1 MFCLSSVRISKSF
14 LKLTI
19 SKYIFFYEWMEQT
32 DLTQEIKQLF
42 KINPPDFLYC
52 VNCQKSVVYLYIDQ
66 YRQLKKNGQPIPL
79 FVRKD
84 RLKKLSTIQKDRL
97 IDFNIQIN

>member
-1 MFCLSSVRISKSF
+1 
-14 LKLTI
+14 
-19 SKYIFFYEWMEQT
+19 MEQT

-52 VNCQKSVVYLYIDQ
+52 VNCQKSVVYLYINQ
-66 YRQLKKNGQPIPL
+66 YHQLKKNEQVIPL

-84 RLKKLSTIQKDRL
+84 RLKKLDTFQKDKL
-97 IDFNIQIN
+97 INFNIQIN